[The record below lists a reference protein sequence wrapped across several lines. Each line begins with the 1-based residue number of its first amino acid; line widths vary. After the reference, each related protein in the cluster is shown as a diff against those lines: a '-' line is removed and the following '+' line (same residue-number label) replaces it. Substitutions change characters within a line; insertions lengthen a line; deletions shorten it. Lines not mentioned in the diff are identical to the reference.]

1 MHHVGNDI
9 VDLGAP
15 GAKNKTA
22 RFIRKILTPD
32 EADELR
38 QSASPDVRLW
48 AFWAAKETAYKVIS
62 KSHPGA
68 DFSPLRYHT
77 AFSRSNGNLLQG
89 KVETPHGRVVVKVYL
104 FQSHIHC
111 IGTDDLHNNLGK
123 VLWGYRTI
131 DSSACESPA
140 VRELAIDHI
149 ARRIGMNTHEM
160 EIRNDIHNYGT
171 GPPRLYVKGEKAPI
185 DISLSHDE
193 RFVGWAFAPLQ
204 SSGKTVCPEQI

>member
-22 RFIRKILTPD
+22 RFTAKILTPD
-32 EADELR
+32 EASNVR
-38 QSASPDVRLW
+38 QSASPDVLLW

-77 AFSRSNGNLLQG
+77 AFSRSNGHTWEG
-89 KVETPHGRVVVKVYL
+89 MVETPHGLAAVKVHL
-104 FQSHIHC
+104 FHTHVHC
-111 IGTDDLHNNLGK
+111 IGTDDIHRRLDN
-123 VLWGYRTI
+123 VRWGQQTI
-131 DSSACESPA
+131 DSSTCESTA

-149 ARRIGMNTHEM
+149 ARSVGIDSREM

-171 GPPRLYVKGEKAPI
+171 GPPILYVKGERAPV
-185 DISLSHDE
+185 DISLSHDR
-193 RFVGWAFAPLQ
+193 RFVGYAFV
-204 SSGKTVCPEQI
+204 SSPVTGKTVCPEQL